1 MPRWPIII
9 ASVAMFVGSLF
20 LPGLGFDP
28 VSPGTTWPGW
38 ALLLGGWLGIFSCC
52 PAWFANPLYLIG
64 LLVLALDKPAGH
76 LARLCLLAAPVV
88 GASVVIMVIRG
99 VPSDE
104 SGIPDHW
111 THAHLKSGFYLWMTA
126 LAIAAVAAW
135 LPAKERASII
145 AEHGAPPGRGGV

>member
-38 ALLLGGWLGIFSCC
+38 AFSCC

-126 LAIAAVAAW
+126 LAVAAVAAW